1 MVDPVEKFFVE
12 VNDAAKNDETASVPD
27 EISDQLKE
35 MGAFGL
41 QVPEEY
47 NGIGLNNTGYVSN
60 FKVVGALHPQSRA
73 KMLLFAHGEVHLL
86 FNCVIDDH
94 RYARM
99 VEIVGGNDLGM
110 GIYLGAHQSIG
121 FKGIMLVGT
130 PEQKE
135 KYLPKLATGEHI
147 AAFALTEPSSGSDAN
162 SVRTRATLSEDGK
175 HYVLNGGKLW
185 ISNGNIADV
194 FTVFAQVR
202 CV

>member
-1 MVDPVEKFFVE
+1 
-12 VNDAAKNDETASVPD
+12 
-27 EISDQLKE
+27 
-35 MGAFGL
+35 
-41 QVPEEY
+41 
-47 NGIGLNNTGYVSN
+47 
-60 FKVVGALHPQSRA
+60 
-73 KMLLFAHGEVHLL
+73 
-86 FNCVIDDH
+86 
-94 RYARM
+94 M

-175 HYVLNGGKLW
+175 HFVLNGGKLW

-202 CV
+202 CVRTLSSVEFHLEL